1 VARYAV
7 ANTTA
12 TGCDIGEAVAFLWN
26 PSSTVALRLV
36 FLGIGHA
43 GATAGMSLRLSRI
56 DGQGTGGTTYTAD
69 ADDGFRPRAA
79 PPSGAF
85 MKMGNFTTSPTEVT
99 PELWRITLH
108 DAAANQHWNREW
120 QKRSPLMVPAGSGLA
135 IFSPVALTAVSS
147 EWEWDE

>member
-1 VARYAV
+1 MARYAV

-26 PSSTVALRLV
+26 PSSTIALRLV

-56 DGQGTGGTTYTAD
+56 DGQGTGGTTITPD
-69 ADDGFRPRAA
+69 LDDGFRRRAD

-99 PELWRITLH
+99 PELWRATLH
-108 DAAANQHWNREW
+108 DTGANQLWTREF
-120 QKRSPLMVPAGSGLA
+120 QKRSPLWIPPGSGLA
-135 IFSPVALTAVSS
+135 FFSPVAVTAISS